1 MTTETLNEVLI
12 LRYLEQAREV
22 AAEYD
27 EAEVCHFVR
36 CVLLRSGLEHTDA
49 YHTLTN
55 REAELGLS
63 PRCQLRRI
71 HPSRSSVVVV

>member
-12 LRYLEQAREV
+12 LRYLENAR
-22 AAEYD
+22 AAEGD

-36 CVLLRSGLEHTDA
+36 CVLLRSGLSNTDA

-55 REAELGLS
+55 REAELEFQQRQS
-63 PRCQLRRI
+63 A
-71 HPSRSSVVVV
+71 